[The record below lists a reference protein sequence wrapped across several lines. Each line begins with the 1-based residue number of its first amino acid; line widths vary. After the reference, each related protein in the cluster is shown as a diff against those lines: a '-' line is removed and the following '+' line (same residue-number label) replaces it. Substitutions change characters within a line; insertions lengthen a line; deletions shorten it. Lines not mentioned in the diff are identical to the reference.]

1 LILTSHLIL
10 KFSLQNSQFYIL
22 HSPEV
27 LPVNRFSKTTKRF
40 ALVTVMAGAIA
51 LSAPLNQIPVIGQAF
66 DAAIAIAQNAQ
77 RPDVK
82 LNLMVERR
90 DGDEW
95 QSGSI
100 NNARPGDVLR
110 YNLKGK
116 NQGNR
121 AANNFTLTQVIPSR
135 TTYVAQSATGN
146 AQITFSIDKGKTY
159 SPQPMIVTK
168 RADGTTESR
177 PAPAETYT
185 HVRWKFQN
193 TIEPGA
199 NVSAFYQVR
208 VR

>member
-1 LILTSHLIL
+1 M
-10 KFSLQNSQFYIL
+10 
-22 HSPEV
+22 
-27 LPVNRFSKTTKRF
+27 NRFSTVTKRF
-40 ALVTVMAGAIA
+40 ALIAVTTGAIA
-51 LSAPLNQIPVIGQAF
+51 LAAPLHQIPVIGQVF

-82 LNLMVERR
+82 LNLTVERR
-90 DGDEW
+90 DGEEW
-95 QSGSI
+95 KGGSI

-116 NQGNR
+116 NQGNL
-121 AANNFTLTQVIPSR
+121 AANNFTLTQVIPNR

-146 AQITFSIDKGKTY
+146 AQIIFSIDKGKTY
-159 SPQPMIVTK
+159 STQPMIPVK
-168 RADGTTESR
+168 RADGSFENR
-177 PAPAETYT
+177 PAPAEAYT

-193 TIEPGA
+193 AIEPNA

>member
-1 LILTSHLIL
+1 M
-10 KFSLQNSQFYIL
+10 
-22 HSPEV
+22 
-27 LPVNRFSKTTKRF
+27 NRFSTTTKRF
-40 ALVTVMAGAIA
+40 VLLTVTTGAIA
-51 LSAPLNQIPVIGQAF
+51 LMAPMHQIPVLGQMF
-66 DAAIAIAQNAQ
+66 DATVAIAQNAQ

-82 LNLMVERR
+82 LNLAVERR
-90 DGDEW
+90 DGESW

-100 NNARPGDVLR
+100 DNARPGDVLR

-116 NQGNR
+116 NQGK
-121 AANNFTLTQVIPSR
+121 AVANNFTLTQVIPSR

-159 SPQPMIVTK
+159 SAQPMIMTK

-177 PAPAETYT
+177 PAPAESYT

-193 TIEPGA
+193 AIEPGA

-208 VR
+208 IR

>member
-1 LILTSHLIL
+1 MKNFMTSRSILNSN
-10 KFSLQNSQFYIL
+10 FSIQ
-22 HSPEV
+22 HSSLPEV
-27 LPVNRFSKTTKRF
+27 IAVNRFSTATKRF
-40 ALVTVMAGAIA
+40 ALVAVTTSAIVIA
-51 LSAPLNQIPVIGQAF
+51 APLHQIPVIGRVF
-66 DAAIAIAQNAQ
+66 DAAVAIAQNAQ

-82 LNLMVERR
+82 LNLIVERR
-90 DGDEW
+90 DGDSW
-95 QSGSI
+95 QGGSI
-100 NNARPGDVLR
+100 NSATPGDVLR

-121 AANNFTLTQVIPSR
+121 AANNFTLTQAIPSR

-146 AQITFSIDKGKTY
+146 AQIIYSIDKGKNY
-159 SPQPMIVTK
+159 SAQPMIMTK

-177 PAPAETYT
+177 PAPAESYT

-193 TIEPGA
+193 AIEPGA

>member
-1 LILTSHLIL
+1 MT
-10 KFSLQNSQFYIL
+10 
-22 HSPEV
+22 
-27 LPVNRFSKTTKRF
+27 RFSTATKRF
-40 ALVTVMAGAIA
+40 ALVAVTTGAIA
-51 LSAPLNQIPVIGQAF
+51 LMAPMNQIPLLGQLF
-66 DAAIAIAQNAQ
+66 DATAAIAQNAQ

-82 LNLMVERR
+82 LNLAVERR
-90 DGDEW
+90 DGDNW

-110 YNLKGK
+110 YSLKGK

-135 TTYVAQSATGN
+135 TTYVAQSATGS

-159 SPQPMIVTK
+159 SAQPMIVTK

-177 PAPAETYT
+177 PAPAESYT

-193 TIEPGA
+193 AIEPGA
-199 NVSAFYQVR
+199 NLSAFYQVR